1 MIAISLD
8 EKQCVACGA
17 VKPLTEFARHKGYPD
32 GHTRRCKACIRVAS
46 REYYRRRK
54 REEVPVIPSKYVAFT
69 CAVCGR
75 EFRYRRTEIEY
86 RKRTG
91 RALPKYCSDACNG
104 VALSKRNRKKASP

>member
-8 EKQCVACGA
+8 EKQCVVCGA
-17 VKPLTEFARHKGYPD
+17 VKPLTEFVRHSRYPD
-32 GHTRRCKACIRVAS
+32 GYTQRCKECARIAA
-46 REYYRRRK
+46 REYYRRK
-54 REEVPVIPSKYVAFT
+54 RDEAQVTPSKYVAFT
-69 CAVCGR
+69 CPICGR

-91 RALPKYCSDACNG
+91 RALPKYCSNACNG

>member
-17 VKPLTEFARHKGYPD
+17 VKPLAEFARHKGYPD
-32 GHTRRCKACIRVAS
+32 GHTRRCKACIRVTS
-46 REYYRRRK
+46 REYYRRK
-54 REEVPVIPSKYVAFT
+54 RAEVQAIPSKYVAFT

-86 RKRTG
+86 RKRIG
-91 RALPKYCSDACNG
+91 RALPKYCSCACTG
-104 VALSKRNRKKASP
+104 VALSKQSRKKAIP